1 MAQARDP
8 GPLPDQIFR
17 SQPGPVRRLEQHAEL
32 LTEGKALVS
41 ALQRR
46 ELSVP
51 GLGALMPLRAL
62 PQGAAVSFPVSV
74 FPLLSASIWISP
86 SSSFCPKPLF
96 RGISLISVSA

>member
-51 GLGALMPLRAL
+51 GLGALTPQHAL
-62 PQGAAVSFPVSV
+62 PHELAAFFPVSV
-74 FPLLSASIWISP
+74 FPLLFASIWISP
-86 SSSFCPKPLF
+86 FF
-96 RGISLISVSA
+96 